1 MAVTRLSAT
10 IETAV
15 FEGITASFGRM
26 GGAGGSIFV
35 VDEDVAVGEGT
46 STLDTA

>member
-1 MAVTRLSAT
+1 M
-10 IETAV
+10 
-15 FEGITASFGRM
+15 FKGITASFGQM
-26 GGAGGSIFV
+26 GGAGGSTFV